1 MNFDLSNK
9 VAVLTGAGGAISGE
23 IAIAMAQQGA
33 AVALW
38 DINLGRVETKANSI
52 RENGGI
58 AQAIYCDVTNKD
70 SVTKAIEDTIRHFQ
84 TIDILLNGAGGSS
97 PKTTT
102 SDEQS
107 FFDLA
112 VEDMNFVSNLNYM
125 SKVIIS
131 QGVGKIFAKKGTGN
145 IINITS
151 IAGISPLTRAL
162 TYSDSKAAANSF
174 TKWLAVHMAQN
185 YSNKIRVN
193 AIAPGFILTDQ
204 NRFLLT
210 DEKTGEMTNRGKKI
224 IDSVPMA
231 RYGEASEICG
241 VALWL
246 ASDQSSFV
254 TGAIVPVDGGLT
266 AYVGV

>member
-162 TYSDSKAAANSF
+162 TYSDSK
-174 TKWLAVHMAQN
+174 
-185 YSNKIRVN
+185 
-193 AIAPGFILTDQ
+193 
-204 NRFLLT
+204 
-210 DEKTGEMTNRGKKI
+210 
-224 IDSVPMA
+224 
-231 RYGEASEICG
+231 
-241 VALWL
+241 
-246 ASDQSSFV
+246 
-254 TGAIVPVDGGLT
+254 
-266 AYVGV
+266 